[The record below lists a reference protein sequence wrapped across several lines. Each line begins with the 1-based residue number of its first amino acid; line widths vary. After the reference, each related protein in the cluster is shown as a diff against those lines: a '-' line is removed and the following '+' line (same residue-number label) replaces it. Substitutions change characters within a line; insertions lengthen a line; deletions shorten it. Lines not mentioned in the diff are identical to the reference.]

1 MKLKN
6 YYVYILT
13 NKTNTVLYTGV
24 TNDLVKR
31 TYEHKQHQIKDFT
44 SKYNVD
50 KLVYFEVFSDV
61 ENAIKRE
68 KQIKNW
74 HRDWKWNQINITNPS
89 YNDLY
94 DEILK

>member
-6 YYVYILT
+6 YYLYILT
-13 NKTNTVLYTGV
+13 NKTNTVLYTGI
-24 TNDLVKR
+24 TSDLVKR
-31 TYEHKQHQIKDFT
+31 VYEHKQHLVEGFT

-50 KLVYFEVFSDV
+50 KLVYFEVFYDA

-74 HRDWKWNQINITNPS
+74 HKDWKWNQIKTVNPG

-94 DEILK
+94 NEILK